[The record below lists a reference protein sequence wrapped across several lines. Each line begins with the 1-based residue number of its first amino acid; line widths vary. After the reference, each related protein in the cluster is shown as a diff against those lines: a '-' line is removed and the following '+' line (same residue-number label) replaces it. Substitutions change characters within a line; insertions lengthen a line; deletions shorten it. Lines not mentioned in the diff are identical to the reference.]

1 MDALRSS
8 LVVSQDVV
16 LQEGVNMLSTDL
28 ALNDQLTKLYFYC
41 NSRLMISKLVA
52 APLLTAVFELAAR
65 VTSKTVEFWSVLERE
80 QNLNM
85 YLMWDNV
92 EDGQVSWFT
101 IKHSVFLKSLANIS
115 EAEKSKKLDL
125 FVDQH
130 PCSITQYMN

>member
-85 YLMWDNV
+85 
-92 EDGQVSWFT
+92 
-101 IKHSVFLKSLANIS
+101 
-115 EAEKSKKLDL
+115 
-125 FVDQH
+125 
-130 PCSITQYMN
+130 